1 MPAITEI
8 GRFKIVQEI
17 AKGGQ
22 GTVYLAS
29 DTQLERQVAI
39 KLLRTSSSLKKE
51 SLLREARL
59 TSKFQH
65 PNIVTLYDAGEH
77 ENVPYLVYAYIEGKT
92 LADLLKHSGMLSLT
106 LAARMAAGILDG
118 LAYAH
123 RQGVMHLDVK
133 PANVIVAANGQ
144 PMLLDFGIARHVH
157 SHDDTANDI
166 NGTPQY
172 MAPER
177 INAQGAE
184 FSSDIFSVG
193 IMLYEMV
200 TGKRAVNGNSVFQIL
215 HRAVNEK
222 VISPST
228 LNSSIDEKLEV
239 IILKAVS
246 KKIDDRYQDA
256 GAMRQALL
264 DYLDASQSSAD
275 GNGPGNT
282 HSTLDFLLR
291 RMRSKTD
298 FPALSGIISEIN
310 KIVAS
315 ESESH
320 SKLAQVI
327 LQDFAL
333 TNKIIKLVN
342 TVSFRQFGGN
352 INTISKAVVILGF
365 DTIRNVAMS
374 LILFEF
380 LQNKSQAVELKD
392 EVIASFF
399 AGVLAAELSNGG
411 QLGESEEAS
420 ICAMFYNLGRM
431 LATFYFFEE
440 SRLVIRLME
449 DQKMSEEQAA
459 IRVLGISYNQL
470 GEGVAENWN
479 FPHRLTAGMRK
490 LPPGKIKKPY
500 TDLEQLTVRVNLA
513 NELCMV
519 SAITDVT
526 EKNNELKKLCARFE
540 FAMNISEKILSRALE
555 NSLNELSNRSII
567 LGIIVNK
574 SPLLNRIRKWSG
586 QSSSAGVATDK
597 FDGITLLNAP
607 PAEAGSQ
614 PTVPRDT
621 EAILSAGIQDVT
633 NTLVEDYNLNDVLQ
647 MVLETIYR
655 SLGFKHTLIFIR
667 DNKQNAMLAKFGFG
681 EHVEAILPK
690 IRFSLTF
697 VPDVFHLA
705 IDKGLDLVIEDVQSV
720 TISDKIP
727 GWYRDSIGA
736 QSFLLLPIM
745 VNKKA
750 VGLIYADMREA
761 NTLKISER
769 QLSLLRTL
777 RNQAVL
783 AIKTKLL

>member
-1 MPAITEI
+1 MPTITEI
-8 GRFKIVQEI
+8 GRFKIVREI

-22 GTVYLAS
+22 GTVYLAN

-39 KLLRTSSSLKKE
+39 KLLRTTSAQKKD

-77 ENVPYLVYAYIEGKT
+77 EGVPYLVSAYIEGET
-92 LADLLKHSGMLSLT
+92 LASLLKRSGSLPLS

-133 PANVIVAANGQ
+133 PANVIIAANEQ
-144 PMLLDFGIARHVH
+144 PMLLDFGIARHIENNIEVN
-157 SHDDTANDI
+157 NDI

-177 INAQGAE
+177 ISAQGAE

-200 TGKRAVNGNSVFQIL
+200 AGKRAIDGISVFQIL

-222 VISPST
+222 VISPSS
-228 LNSSIDEKLEV
+228 LNSSIDERLEV

-246 KKIDDRYQDA
+246 KKTDERYQDA
-256 GAMRQALL
+256 GTMRQALL
-264 DYLDASQSSAD
+264 NYLDATQ
-275 GNGPGNT
+275 GGEVNGVGNT

-365 DTIRNVAMS
+365 DTIRNVAMT
-374 LILFEF
+374 LILLEF
-380 LQNKSQAVELKD
+380 LQNKTQAIDLKD

-399 AGVLAAELSNGG
+399 AGVLAAELSGG
-411 QLGESEEAS
+411 GLPGESEEAM

-440 SRLVIRLME
+440 SRQIIRLIE
-449 DQKMSEEQAA
+449 DQKISEEQAT
-459 IRVLGISYNQL
+459 IKVLGITYNQL

-479 FPHRLTAGMRK
+479 FPHRIKAGMRK
-490 LPPGKIKKPY
+490 LPVGKIKKPN
-500 TDLEQLTVRVNLA
+500 TDLELLVIKVNLA

-526 EKNNELKKLCARFE
+526 DKSNELKKLCARYE
-540 FAMNISEKILSRALE
+540 FAMNISEKLLAGALE
-555 NSLNELSNRSII
+555 NSLNELTNRSVI

-586 QSSSAGVATDK
+586 QSEPANIVPST
-597 FDGITLLNAP
+597 FDGITILDTLAP
-607 PAEAGSQ
+607 EAGSH
-614 PTVPRDT
+614 PTVPRDM
-621 EAILSAGIQDVT
+621 EAILTAGIQDVT
-633 NTLVEDYNLNDVLQ
+633 NTLVEEYNLNDVLQ

-667 DNKQNAMLAKFGFG
+667 DNKQNSMVAKFGFG
-681 EHVEAILPK
+681 EHVDAILPK
-690 IRFSLTF
+690 LKFSLTF

-761 NTLKISER
+761 NSLKISER